1 MNILYPYPTRA
12 KIKYS
17 EISLFGWVWP
27 FNFYMWPFWNR
38 APAWLCVV
46 CGYWGLESKVCVWCG
61 LLRLDVKSASV
72 RKNLPAQVRV
82 QKNPMVTLN
91 ERERER
97 AEREKC
103 VCVCGRV
110 CVCVSVLD
118 LVSLRTQHAAA
129 LSSLLLLRDN
139 VAVQVTY
146 LKYEIFS

>member
-1 MNILYPYPTRA
+1 MC
-12 KIKYS
+12 K
-17 EISLFGWVWP
+17 
-27 FNFYMWPFWNR
+27 
-38 APAWLCVV
+38 
-46 CGYWGLESKVCVWCG
+46 
-61 LLRLDVKSASV
+61 
-72 RKNLPAQVRV
+72 
-82 QKNPMVTLN
+82 KNPMVTLN

-103 VCVCGRV
+103 VCLWA